1 MNSNFRADINA
12 LRALAVVAVVL
23 FHFKIAG
30 FDGGFIGVDVFFV
43 VSGFLMTQIICGGLA
58 QNQFSLAGFY
68 ASRLRRIVPALVV
81 LCLAVLV
88 FGFIYLP
95 LGDFRDAIKAI
106 KSSLLFAS
114 NFSFMAK
121 GDYFDAPQHA
131 NWLLHTWSL
140 SVEWQFYMIYPI
152 FLMACRKY
160 LGDQNT
166 KRALVFVALVSLCA
180 SVYLSRSNPTFAFYM
195 LPTRAWELVIGGLVF
210 LYPIRFNS
218 KTGSGLAGVG
228 LALILLSI
236 FSLTEQNAWP
246 GYLAL
251 LPVSGTAFILAAN
264 KHSLFSRLI
273 PVQFIGSI
281 SYSVYLWHWPLV
293 VFLYQ
298 CGLLAN
304 GLYVSAAIG
313 LSFAMGALSFYLIE
327 SKASKAVFNSSTI
340 IKYSSVTLITVG
352 VSAITASVAKDYP
365 NSRFAYM
372 DLGQP
377 EYSSKMYSHECYLNP
392 YGAADC
398 RLGNGEVS
406 AILFGDSHAESTAA
420 AIQPENT
427 GSALLWARGGCPTL
441 LNFEM
446 NDKELQDA
454 CRAFNA
460 DKIETLKHSYEGV
473 PVILFSRAGLYS
485 NPSRTNGY
493 SVYFN
498 KKQQPA
504 EQSFAQTYSAE
515 YANTVCSIAHNHP
528 VYIVRPI
535 PEMPFNVYKGL
546 NLNQRIFAQRS
557 DITIPFTEY
566 QQRNRIAN
574 KAIDRAARQCAVKV
588 LDPTPYLCP
597 QGQCMGSKNGQPL
610 YFDDNHLVD
619 FGNEQLKGMFS
630 GVFERVQ
637 LVSKSK

>member
-1 MNSNFRADINA
+1 MNSNFRTDINA

-30 FDGGFIGVDVFFV
+30 FDGGFVGVDVFFV

-68 ASRLRRIVPALVV
+68 ASRLRRIVPALIG
-81 LCLAVLV
+81 LCLAVLA

-95 LGDFRDAIKAI
+95 LDDFRGAIKAI

-121 GDYFDAPQHA
+121 GDYFDAPQQA

-152 FLMACRKY
+152 FLMVCRKHQEE
-160 LGDQNT
+160 QNT
-166 KRALVFVALVSLCA
+166 KHALVIVGLISLFA
-180 SVYLSRSNPTFAFYM
+180 SVFLSRSNPSFAFYM
-195 LPTRAWELVIGGLVF
+195 LPTRAWELIIGGLVF
-210 LYPIRFNS
+210 LYPIRLNS
-218 KTGSGLAGVG
+218 KTGSWLAGVG
-228 LALILLSI
+228 IALILLSI
-236 FSLTEQNAWP
+236 FILSEQNAWP

-251 LPVSGTAFILAAN
+251 LPVSGTALILTAN
-264 KHSLFSRLI
+264 KHRLLSGFK
-273 PVQFIGSI
+273 PVQFIGTI
-281 SYSVYLWHWPLV
+281 SYSVYLWHWPFV

-298 CGLLAN
+298 CGLLNN
-304 GLYVSAAIG
+304 GLYVLAAIALTFVLG
-313 LSFAMGALSFYLIE
+313 TLSFYLVE
-327 SKASKAVFNSSTI
+327 SKAKKSDFNFTTI
-340 IKYSSVTLITVG
+340 LKYSSVTLATVG
-352 VSAITASVAKDYP
+352 VSAITASIAKDYP
-365 NSRFAYM
+365 SSRFAYV

-377 EYSSKMYSHECYLNP
+377 EYTSKMYSRECYSNP

-398 RLGNGEVS
+398 MLGKGEVS

-420 AIQPENT
+420 AFQPENS
-427 GSALLWARGGCPTL
+427 GAALLWARGGCPTL

-446 NDKELQDA
+446 NDKELQSA

-460 DKIETLKHSYEGV
+460 DKVEALKNSYAGV

-485 NPSRTNGY
+485 TQSRTNGY

-498 KKQQPA
+498 KKQQTA
-504 EQSFAQTYSAE
+504 EQSFAETFSAE

-546 NLNQRIFAQRS
+546 NLNQRIFAQKS
-557 DITIPFTEY
+557 DISIPVSDY

-574 KAIDRAARQCAVKV
+574 KAIDRAARQCPVKV

-597 QGQCMGSKNGQPL
+597 RGQCMGSKNGQPL
-610 YFDDNHLVD
+610 YYDDNHLID
-619 FGNEQLKGMFS
+619 FGNAQLIGLFANVLTKG
-630 GVFERVQ
+630 
-637 LVSKSK
+637 